1 MNKTCLKCK
10 QTKDRSDFHL
20 KYDASDGLHPYCK
33 DCRSELSKQYRKDKP
48 WCRWWVGAYQRC
60 TNPKHR
66 SFYRYGGRGI
76 KFYLTMEDLETLWY
90 RDGAWKLNKPSLD
103 RIDNDGDYKFSNCRF
118 IELRDNILR
127 RGK

>member
-1 MNKTCLKCK
+1 
-10 QTKDRSDFHL
+10 
-20 KYDASDGLHPYCK
+20 
-33 DCRSELSKQYRKDKP
+33 
-48 WCRWWVGAYQRC
+48 
-60 TNPKHR
+60 
-66 SFYRYGGRGI
+66 
-76 KFYLTMEDLETLWY
+76 MEDLETLWY